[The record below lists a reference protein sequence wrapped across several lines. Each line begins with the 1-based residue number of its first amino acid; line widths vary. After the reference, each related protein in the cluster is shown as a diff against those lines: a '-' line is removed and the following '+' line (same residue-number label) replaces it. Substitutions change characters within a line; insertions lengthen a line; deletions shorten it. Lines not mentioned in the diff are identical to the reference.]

1 MTTRD
6 PWTTLRGWT
15 SARIGLGRAGGSL
28 PTAARL
34 EFRLAHAAA
43 QDAVTTEFRPET
55 LAPVA
60 AELGLA
66 SVSVASAA
74 DSLATYLT
82 RPDLGRRLG
91 DAGRAALAPHRAPCD
106 VVLVVADGLSAG
118 AAHDEA
124 PALLRAL
131 VPLLRQRGL
140 RVGPLVAATRARVAL
155 ADEIGETLGARAALI
170 LLGERPG
177 LKSPR
182 SLGAYLVLGPRRG
195 RTDAERNCVSNI
207 HPHGLATDAAARK
220 LAWLTGEA
228 LARGLSGVALKD
240 EEDALAATATS
251 ASLAA
256 DVTGGSSRR
265 SPS

>member
-1 MTTRD
+1 VTTRD
-6 PWTTLRGWT
+6 PWAPLRRWT

-43 QDAVTTEFRPET
+43 QDAVTTAFRPET
-55 LAPVA
+55 MAPVA
-60 AELGLA
+60 RELGLA
-66 SVSVASAA
+66 HVTVASAA

-82 RPDLGRRLG
+82 RPDLGRRLD
-91 DAGRAALAPHRAPCD
+91 DAGRAALGPRRAPCD
-106 VVLVVADGLSAG
+106 VVLVVAGGLSAG

-124 PALLRAL
+124 PALVRAL

-140 RVGPLVAATRARVAL
+140 GVGPLVTAARARVAL
-155 ADEIGETLGARAALI
+155 ADEIGEVLGARAALI

-207 HPHGLATDAAARK
+207 HPNGLAPDAAARK

-228 LARGLSGVALKD
+228 LARGVSGVGLKD
-240 EEDALAATATS
+240 EEPALPPAAAPP
-251 ASLAA
+251 A

-265 SPS
+265 TLS